1 MTSSDVT
8 SWSVRDLAAAIQR
21 RQVSVLEV
29 TQAFLRRI
37 EQVEPRV
44 HAIITV
50 TADHAVAAAK
60 EADQEIAHHGYR
72 GMLHGIPI
80 GLKDLFA
87 TKAMRTTSGS
97 KIFADYVPTEDASV
111 VSRLRQAGAI
121 IVAKLMMT
129 EFAFGEQG
137 RNQHYGDVHNP
148 WDLARMPGGSS
159 TGSAAS
165 VAACECAISL
175 GSDTGGS
182 IRVPAALCGLVGL
195 KPTFG
200 LVSRSGMT
208 PLSWS
213 LDHPGPLSRSVE
225 GIAAALE
232 AIAGE
237 DPRDETTR
245 GARPE
250 GYLRSLFGG
259 INKMRLGVPREYIW
273 DLIDPEI
280 EAIVR
285 RAFARLQDLGA
296 TLTEV
301 SIPHLDEMGLV
312 MSTIIPAE
320 AAAVHRQ
327 LVLSRGNDYD
337 RITRMHVE
345 SGLFIS
351 ATDYFKAQQVR
362 HALSQEVETA
372 LSGVDA
378 LVMPTVPV
386 SAPRYDSPIITLGTT
401 EFPVRF
407 LLSRITRVF
416 NPGGWPAVT
425 VPCGYTAEQLPVG
438 MQIVGKRFT
447 DALILRIAY
456 TYEQASDWHSLIP
469 SV

>member
-1 MTSSDVT
+1 VTSSDVT
-8 SWSVRDLAAAIQR
+8 SWSIRDLAAAIQR

-50 TADHAVAAAK
+50 TADDAVAAAK
-60 EADQEIAHHGYR
+60 AADQEIARYGYR

-87 TKAMRTTSGS
+87 TKTIRTTSGS
-97 KIFADYVPTEDASV
+97 KIFADYVPAEDASV

-148 WDLARMPGGSS
+148 WDLARIPGGSS

-165 VAACECAISL
+165 VAAGECAISL

-200 LVSRSGMT
+200 LVSRFGMT

-213 LDHPGPLSRSVE
+213 LDHPGPLSKSVE

-232 AIAGE
+232 VIAGE
-237 DPRDETTR
+237 DPRDETTK

-250 GYLRSLFGG
+250 NYLRSLFGG
-259 INKMRLGVPREYIW
+259 INGMRLGVPREYIW
-273 DLIDPEI
+273 DFIDPEI
-280 EAIVR
+280 EATVR
-285 RAFARLQDLGA
+285 RAFSRLEDLGA
-296 TLTEV
+296 TLIEV
-301 SIPHLDEMGLV
+301 SIPHLDEMSLV

-327 LVLSRGNDYD
+327 LVLSRGSDYD

-351 ATDYFKAQQVR
+351 AADYCKAQQAR

-386 SAPRYDSPIITLGTT
+386 AAPRYDSPIITLGAT
-401 EFPVRF
+401 EFRVRF

-438 MQIVGKRFT
+438 IQIVGRRFT

-456 TYEQASDWHSLIP
+456 TYEQALGWHNLIP
-469 SV
+469 SL